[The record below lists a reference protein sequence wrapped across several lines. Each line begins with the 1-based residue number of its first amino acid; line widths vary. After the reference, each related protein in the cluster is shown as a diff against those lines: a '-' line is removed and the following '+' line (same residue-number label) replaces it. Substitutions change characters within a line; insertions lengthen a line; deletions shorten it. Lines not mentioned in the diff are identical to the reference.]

1 MIEGLNIRC
10 DVGPVEILRSPFLE
24 LVFRRCA
31 VLSRATLLV
40 PDPEGEV
47 RSRLAVGQ
55 AVAVRW
61 GYRGE
66 AGMWQEW
73 EGTVEG
79 IDQPRRDAD
88 GADAVV
94 VRAVGL
100 EKALTTTTVTESFY
114 REPADVVARRLLA
127 RTGLAVG
134 AVEVPGEVLPWQV
147 FSGVSVA
154 RAIRQLSHSLERS
167 FGHDMSRHALW
178 LGASGLT
185 WSAGDEPGDVYSV
198 ATAENLL
205 SHTPPETA
213 DGVGV
218 VVSVPLPGLTH
229 SRLVHIRDTR
239 RGVDATVRALTV
251 AHTFQDS
258 GNSTVISYGKDT
270 GWL

>member
-1 MIEGLNIRC
+1 MIEGLNVRC
-10 DVGPVEILRSPFLE
+10 NVGPVEVLRSPFLE
-24 LVFRRCA
+24 LVFQRRA
-31 VLSRATLLV
+31 VVSRAIITV
-40 PDPEGEV
+40 PDPEGEARAV
-47 RSRLAVGQ
+47 LATGQ
-55 AVAVRW
+55 TVAVRW

-66 AGMWQEW
+66 AGFWQEW

-79 IDQPRRDAD
+79 IDQPRAD
-88 GADAVV
+88 SASADALT

-100 EKALTTTTVTESFY
+100 EKALVTTTVTESFY

-127 RTGLAVG
+127 RTELAVG
-134 AVEVPGEVLPWQV
+134 VVDVPGDVLPYQV

-154 RAIRQLSHSLERS
+154 RAVKQLSHTLERS

-198 ATAENLL
+198 ATAENLIA
-205 SHTPPETA
+205 HTPPQTP

-239 RGVDATVRALTV
+239 RGVDETVRALTV
-251 AHTFQDS
+251 VHTFQDS
-258 GNSTVISYGKDT
+258 GNSTVISYGKDY
-270 GWL
+270 GWM

>member
-10 DVGPVEILRSPFLE
+10 NVGPVEILRSPFLE

-31 VLSRATLLV
+31 VLSRATVVV

-66 AGMWQEW
+66 ARMWQEW

-154 RAIRQLSHSLERS
+154 RAVKQLSHSLERS

-198 ATAENLL
+198 ATAENLIA
-205 SHTPPETA
+205 HTPPQTP

-239 RGVDATVRALTV
+239 RGVDETVRALTV
-251 AHTFQDS
+251 AHTFQGS